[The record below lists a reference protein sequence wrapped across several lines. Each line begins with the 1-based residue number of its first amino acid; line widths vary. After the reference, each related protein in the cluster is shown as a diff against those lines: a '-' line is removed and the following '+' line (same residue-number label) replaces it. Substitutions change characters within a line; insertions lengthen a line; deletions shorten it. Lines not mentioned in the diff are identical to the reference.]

1 MKTLQSFIFCGKG
14 LNLSPLCNPNID
26 PSVNDKEL
34 NNISEFNVEALARL
48 PKALL
53 PIAGKPMIEYVIDWC
68 DQADFSEINVVGH
81 IDEIDFIKAGLK
93 SFLTLRNQQY
103 ELISKALLS
112 NNHTHHLKKPKKIN
126 FVSTKSSYTS
136 ELLQNEL
143 LDKIHRDFVILPC
156 DFITD
161 IPPQIFLDQYQ
172 NRDDDNIAMAIYYK
186 NSLENVID
194 KKQSHKNKQEDKM
207 FTLYSENRH
216 TSKQPVLLDSYSTNE
231 VTKGKYLKVRDHLLW
246 NYPNCSISKKLINS
260 FIYFCSYELVQLL
273 KKDEND
279 NNNNNN
285 TNMVSM
291 ENGSNN
297 SNNII
302 TNDMSM
308 NKSIN
313 GNNNGTSMDKN
324 SLIPIQSNLS
334 NTTLS
339 DNDKNVNNTTD
350 NNNNNNI
357 NLPVDPTLIH
367 PSYLRKP
374 NNLTK
379 DTINTK
385 SSISKLFRDLSRR
398 SWQHSTERE
407 TISIFIL
414 PEESTFIRS
423 NDLNSYM
430 DATRF
435 ILKIKS
441 NSSNLPTTSTMSST
455 IGADSIVD
463 STATLMEKNSI
474 KLSSIN
480 ANCTIGNK
488 CRISGSILLNNVQ
501 VDDECVLENVIIG
514 PNAKIGKKS
523 TLTSCYI
530 EGNYVIDL
538 KSNFKNEILMKTYDD
553 DEFDEFGEYSS
564 DAISD
569 SNSDSSDFH
578 GTESD
583 EQYFSEGDFEDD
595 IFEA

>member
-14 LNLSPLCNPNID
+14 SNLSPLSNPNID

-68 DQADFSEINVVGH
+68 DQADFSEINIVAH

-93 SFLTLRNQQY
+93 SFLKLRDQQY
-103 ELISKALLS
+103 ELIAKALLS
-112 NNHTHHLKKPKKIN
+112 TNHTHHLKKPKKIN
-126 FVSTKSSYTS
+126 FISTKSSYTS

-186 NSLENVID
+186 NSLENVVD
-194 KKQSHKNKQEDKM
+194 KKQSHKNKQDDKM
-207 FTLYSENRH
+207 FTLYCENQH
-216 TSKQPVLLDSYSTNE
+216 TSKQPVLLDTYSTSE

-273 KKDEND
+273 TKDENDTNNNLLTTENGSNNINNNNSNNNNNNND
-279 NNNNNN
+279 NNNNGNS
-285 TNMVSM
+285 TV
-291 ENGSNN
+291 NN
-297 SNNII
+297 SMNNGI
-302 TNDMSM
+302 
-308 NKSIN
+308 
-313 GNNNGTSMDKN
+313 NNNSGNSMGQN
-324 SLIPIQSNLS
+324 SLISNKNNLNGNGKDTNNSPI
-334 NTTLS
+334 
-339 DNDKNVNNTTD
+339 
-350 NNNNNNI
+350 
-357 NLPVDPTLIH
+357 DPTLIH
-367 PSYLRKP
+367 PSYLSKP
-374 NNLTK
+374 NNLIK

-385 SSISKLFRDLSRR
+385 SSIAKLFRDLSRR

-455 IGADSIVD
+455 IGADSVVD

-501 VDDECVLENVIIG
+501 VDDECILENVIIG

-523 TLTSCYI
+523 KLTSCYV
-530 EGNYVIDL
+530 EGNYIIDL
-538 KSNFKNEILMKTYDD
+538 KSNFKNETLMKIYDE
-553 DEFDEFGEYSS
+553 DEFDDYGS
-564 DAISD
+564 DAIYD
-569 SNSDSSDFH
+569 SNTDSDDFDEE
-578 GTESD
+578 ESD
-583 EQYFSEGDFEDD
+583 GGEYYDDEEFEDD
-595 IFEA
+595 GLFER